1 MLDTM
6 RLQELES
13 AFDGQANL
21 IRDGDQLWIGQKSL
35 DYAILLLR
43 RNQSG
48 DCQRAGA
55 IIEALLA
62 VQLHTPDWDRGR
74 FPFKFP
80 ESWRDLNATLFMAPQ
95 LAEIYT
101 HWLPG
106 LPESLAIRFRQA
118 VSESVEAVE
127 RRWSDELFDTHRD
140 YKAYSNIFVLYI
152 QALLMFGRC
161 LDSERLRRDGESQW
175 QRWFNHISTYGID
188 EFCSPTYNEVVYEG
202 LLGILA
208 NATGMR
214 MQSEVK
220 LVLDHVAALQHAVNH
235 PVLRLAVVGLSR
247 DYRRFLK
254 PGGAAFRYLE
264 QAGETAYQ
272 PPEAVLNEFQHRVY
286 PYRASG
292 RATVVPF
299 RFQTW
304 QLKDAAMGSMT
315 GGNYFFQQIHLMVAV
330 GTSPLD
336 RACAF
341 FQAERDNPVNGY
353 VAQRDGRALCLF
365 ARTATSYWL
374 TQHRK
379 PVGEL
384 PLEGTKPPCLGL
396 SGAWAVRRHEPG
408 CVTVSAHGYTLH
420 LQTFTLNGNRLEPA
434 LLTPEK
440 LEIEGE
446 KITGWRAAPDVIWFV
461 CMAELTLNG
470 TKTEDV
476 ILNGNIGDKMVTL
489 SESGGLTLRL
499 ARQPSGELV
508 ELYDEDWRTLPLF
521 ESPVHQLWPGDL
533 ATGAT
538 TTESRN
544 SGASSQNKS

>member
-1 MLDTM
+1 MKFNEDQASVA

-21 IRDGDQLWIGQKSL
+21 IREGDHLWIGQKSL

-43 RNQSG
+43 RNQTG
-48 DCQRAGA
+48 DCQRASA

-62 VQLHTPDWDRGR
+62 VQMHTPDWDLGR
-74 FPFKFP
+74 FPMKVP
-80 ESWRDLNATLFMAPQ
+80 EGWRDLNATLFMAPQ

-101 HWLPG
+101 HWLPV
-106 LPESLAIRFRQA
+106 LPESLAVRFRQA
-118 VSESVEAVE
+118 VSEAVEAVE

-152 QALLMFGRC
+152 QALLIFGRC
-161 LDSERLRRDGESQW
+161 LDRERLRRDGEAQW

-208 NATGMR
+208 NATGPR

-220 LVLDHVAALQHAVNH
+220 LVLDHVFALQHAVNH

-254 PGGAAFRYLE
+254 PGGGAFRYLE
-264 QAGETAYQ
+264 QAGEAAYQ
-272 PPEAVLNEFQHRVY
+272 PPAAVLNEFQHRVY

-304 QLKDAAMGSMT
+304 QLQDAAMGSMT

-384 PLEGTKPPCLGL
+384 PLAGTQPPCLGL
-396 SGAWAVRRHEPG
+396 NGVWAVRRHEPG
-408 CVTVSAHGYTLH
+408 HLIVAAHGYALH
-420 LQTFTLNGNRLEPA
+420 LRVFALTGDWLEPA
-434 LLTPEK
+434 TLTPEK
-440 LEIEGE
+440 LILDGQEF
-446 KITGWRAAPDVIWFV
+446 TGWRAAPEVVWFA
-461 CMAELTLNG
+461 CLAELLPEGVVPAEHTLNG
-470 TKTEDV
+470 TITDRQ
-476 ILNGNIGDKMVTL
+476 VTL
-489 SESGGLTLRL
+489 RESGGLDLKL
-499 ARQPSGELV
+499 ARRPSGELV

-521 ESPVHQLWPGDL
+521 ESPAHHLDSGDL
-533 ATGAT
+533 VSAAT
-538 TTESRN
+538 
-544 SGASSQNKS
+544 NKAAK